1 MSDMVFAESE
11 ARLGALFDSI
21 PLGIAYIGVDGR
33 VQMANA
39 RVVAMTG
46 YGAGEIRAI
55 EFVELLH
62 PSDREPFK
70 ARFDELLRGVIGSCT
85 LENRCAHKNGN
96 TVWIRTGITALK
108 DAPGKTARV
117 VAMIEDITERKKDG
131 DELRTLKRAVEQAS
145 SIIAITDTAGIVEYI
160 NPRFTEV
167 TGYDPEEVAGRSI
180 RFLNSS
186 WHTREFYEGL
196 WGTVRLGHVW
206 QGEMRNRKKNG
217 EFYWEES
224 AIAPVKDP
232 DGRVAHFIKI
242 GNDITARKQAER
254 DLLRAKEEAEAA
266 SLAKSIFLANMSHE
280 LRTPLN
286 AIIGFSQVLQ
296 EDFFGPLTEKQRQY
310 VNNILSSGQHLLALI
325 TDILD
330 ISKIEAGEMRLTCGK
345 VRLATIVENS
355 LDIIRHK
362 TARHGISL
370 SFEADPTAIALEIE
384 VDELKI
390 RQIMFNILSNAAK
403 FTPDGGSVKVR
414 MESSENE
421 VRISVDDTGIGIA
434 PENQP
439 FVFDPFYQV
448 RGEHQK
454 WVAGTGLGLSLTK
467 RMVELHGGR
476 VWLASEGEGKGTSF
490 TFSIPIASPPEACRN
505 S

>member
-1 MSDMVFAESE
+1 MSDMEFAESE

-39 RVVAMTG
+39 RVEGMTG

-62 PSDREPFK
+62 PSDRESFK
-70 ARFDELLRGVIGSCT
+70 AQFDELLRCGIRSRT
-85 LENRCAHKNGN
+85 LENRFVHKNGT
-96 TVWIRTGITALK
+96 TVFVRTKIAAMRDVPEK
-108 DAPGKTARV
+108 AARV
-117 VAMIEDITERKKDG
+117 VAIIEDITELARCK

-145 SIIAITDTAGIVEYI
+145 SIIAITDGIGVVEYV

-167 TGYDPEEVAGRSI
+167 TGYATEEIVGNPI
-180 RFLNSS
+180 GILNSAL
-186 WHTREFYEGL
+186 HPDEFYREL
-196 WGTVRLGHVW
+196 WTTIARGQVW
-206 QGEMRNRKKNG
+206 QGEIRNRRKNG
-217 EFYWEES
+217 DFYWEES
-224 AIAPVKDP
+224 AIAPVRESS
-232 DGRVAHFIKI
+232 GAITHFIKI
-242 GNDITARKQAER
+242 GNDITGRKLAER
-254 DLLRAKEEAEAA
+254 ELLRAKEEAEAA
-266 SLAKSIFLANMSHE
+266 SVAKSVFLANMSHE

-310 VNNILSSGQHLLALI
+310 VDNILSSGRHLLALI

-330 ISKIEAGEMRLTCGK
+330 ISKIEAGEMRLDCSK
-345 VRLATIVENS
+345 LRLATLVENS
-355 LDIIRHK
+355 LDIIRHR
-362 TARHGISL
+362 TASQGIEL
-370 SFEADPTAIALEIE
+370 SFVADPVSAGLEIE

-403 FTPDGGSVKVR
+403 FTPGRGSVKVS

-421 VRISVDDTGIGIA
+421 VRISVQDTGIGIA

-439 FVFDPFYQV
+439 YVFDPFYQV

-454 WVAGTGLGLSLTK
+454 WMAGTGLGLSLTK

-476 VWLASEGEGKGTSF
+476 VWLASEGEGKGTTF
-490 TFSIPIASPPEACRN
+490 TFSIPLAGHPEAC
-505 S
+505 

>member
-1 MSDMVFAESE
+1 MVSGMESAESE
-11 ARLGALFDSI
+11 LRLGALFDSI
-21 PLGIAYIGVDGR
+21 PLGIAYIGGDGR

-39 RVVAMTG
+39 RVEALTG
-46 YGAGEIRAI
+46 YSAGEIRAI

-62 PSDREPFK
+62 PSDRESFK
-70 ARFDELLRGVIGSCT
+70 ARFDELLRGEIGSCT
-85 LENRCAHKNGN
+85 LENRCAHKNGS
-96 TVWIRTGITALK
+96 TVWVRSGITAMK
-108 DAPGKTARV
+108 DIPGKTARV

-145 SIIAITDTAGIVEYI
+145 SIIAITDIAGIVEYI
-160 NPRFTEV
+160 NPRFTDV
-167 TGYDPEEVAGRSI
+167 TGYKPEEVAGRSI

-186 WHTREFYEGL
+186 WHTKEFYDGL
-196 WGTVRLGHVW
+196 WTTVKLGHVW

-224 AIAPVKDP
+224 AIAPVKDA
-232 DGRVAHFIKI
+232 DGMVAHFIKI

-310 VNNILSSGQHLLALI
+310 VDNILSSGRHLLALI

-330 ISKIEAGEMRLTCGK
+330 ISKIEAGEMRLDCSK
-345 VRLATIVENS
+345 LRLATLVENS
-355 LDIIRHK
+355 LDIIRHR
-362 TARHGISL
+362 TARQGIEL
-370 SFEADPTAIALEIE
+370 SFQADAVSAGLEIE
-384 VDELKI
+384 VDEVKI

-403 FTPDGGSVKVR
+403 FTPGRGSVKVR

-421 VRISVDDTGIGIA
+421 VRISVEDTGIGIA

-439 FVFDPFYQV
+439 YVFDPFYQV

-454 WVAGTGLGLSLTK
+454 WMAGTGLGLSLTK

-476 VWLASEGEGKGTSF
+476 VWLASEGEGKGATF
-490 TFSIPIASPPEACRN
+490 TFSIPLAGHPEAC
-505 S
+505 